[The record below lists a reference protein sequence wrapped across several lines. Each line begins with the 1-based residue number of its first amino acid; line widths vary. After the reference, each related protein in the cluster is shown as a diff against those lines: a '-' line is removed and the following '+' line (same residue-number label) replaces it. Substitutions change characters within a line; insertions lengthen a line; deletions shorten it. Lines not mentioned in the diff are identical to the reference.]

1 MKNKKDLID
10 REIKNQVQLIGN
22 LGQTPT
28 LSKTS
33 TGKSWVRFS
42 LATNDEYQNN
52 YERKKI
58 CYWHNVVAWGEMA
71 EYISDTCTK
80 GKEIVV
86 IGKLTNRVYET
97 KEGDKK
103 YITEVVASDIICAN
117 TNKEENKEEN

>member
-58 CYWHNVVAWGEMA
+58 CYWHNVVAWVKWPNTFQIHA
-71 EYISDTCTK
+71 Q
-80 GKEIVV
+80 KEKRLLLLV
-86 IGKLTNRVYET
+86 N
-97 KEGDKK
+97 
-103 YITEVVASDIICAN
+103 
-117 TNKEENKEEN
+117 